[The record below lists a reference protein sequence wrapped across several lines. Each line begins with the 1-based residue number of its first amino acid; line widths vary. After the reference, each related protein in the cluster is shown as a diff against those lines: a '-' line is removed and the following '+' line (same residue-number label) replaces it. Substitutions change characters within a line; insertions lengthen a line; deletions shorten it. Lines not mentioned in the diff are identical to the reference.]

1 MKSRIQGENISL
13 LKLQQ
18 LVLLDEEVMQHSG
31 KHAPYLIQWDQ
42 I

>member
-1 MKSRIQGENISL
+1 MKSRIQEENISL

-18 LVLLDEEVMQHSG
+18 LVLLDEVMQHSG
-31 KHAPYLIQWDQ
+31 KHAPYLIQWYQ